1 MDEARARELLQAER
15 ARIERAIAAIERPDA
30 DQGDDGEPHLE
41 QHVADQG
48 TDLFD
53 KELAEGQLGDLRDQ
67 LAAVERAEQ
76 RLADGKYGLSVDSGE
91 PIPDARLEA
100 VPTAERTVE
109 EQAAWERGG

>member
-1 MDEARARELLQAER
+1 MDEARARELLRAER
-15 ARIERAIAAIERPDA
+15 ERIERAIAAIERPDA
-30 DQGDDGEPHLE
+30 DQGDDGDPHLE
-41 QHVADQG
+41 QHLADQG

-53 KELAEGQLGDLRDQ
+53 KELAEGQLDDLRGQ
-67 LAAVERAEQ
+67 LAALERAEQ
-76 RLADGKYGLSVDSGE
+76 RLADGTYGLSVDSGQ